1 MYCIKSGFEINEIL
15 EHGINEKKR
24 KVFKELDNGSLNKI
38 LKYSYA
44 NTCGRCN
51 GAGECYYCT
60 IINYIHAEF
69 RRRRKLPQYATCQIL
84 NCGRDTNCGCM
95 ECRKNYPP
103 HPMIDSREQQ
113 RELSLLGSSEDDNIR
128 YYGCR
133 KDAFPFMVHF
143 PNNSKSDK

>member
-1 MYCIKSGFEINEIL
+1 MYSIKSGFEINEIL
-15 EHGINEKKR
+15 EHGINAEKR

-38 LKYSYA
+38 LKCSYA
-44 NTCGRCN
+44 DTCGRCN
-51 GAGECYYCT
+51 GGAECYYYT

-84 NCGRDTNCGCM
+84 NCGRDTDCGCM

-103 HPMIDSREQQ
+103 HPKIDSLEQQ
-113 RELSLLGSSEDDNIR
+113 RGLSLLGSSEDDSIR
-128 YYGCR
+128 YYGC
-133 KDAFPFMVHF
+133 KKHAFPFMVHF

>member
-15 EHGINEKKR
+15 EHGINEEKR

-44 NTCGRCN
+44 DTCGRCN
-51 GAGECYYCT
+51 GGGKCYYCT

-84 NCGRDTNCGCM
+84 NCGCDTDCGCM

-103 HPMIDSREQQ
+103 HPKIDSREQQ
-113 RELSLLGSSEDDNIR
+113 RGLLLLGSSEDDSRR
-128 YYGCR
+128 YYDC
-133 KDAFPFMVHF
+133 KKHAFPFMVHF